1 MDLQEQLLAGNK
13 YLYIEKIDS
22 DTIFRMT
29 FRNIGQVQLFLSS
42 DPVRNDRIFTEY
54 KSITA
59 ETEFAGPELSQA
71 ISYCIGGYEE
81 NYDYFLKFAH
91 QLEKINMQYT
101 KVNRPEKSF
110 VGHRPN
116 VPAYIAGAPKTMY
129 RAKRAVEK
137 KVVNVFMNVTY
148 PASTIETQIQ
158 HRGIIALNLIQILEM
173 NNYIVNFRLF
183 EISKVKREMFIC
195 EVGLKNPGEKMDPRK
210 CYYPMCGKSFVRR
223 VLARIKESMPFN
235 ERWGFSYGSVLVES
249 KVRQYMNVGENDIYI
264 GSPDDMNIKGEN
276 IFDDT
281 DAVLEKL
288 GLKGKIF
295 VPDYKREAM
304 AEAIE
309 E

>member
-1 MDLQEQLLAGNK
+1 MGYEEQLLEGNR
-13 YLYIEKIDS
+13 YLRIEKNDNGYIYH
-22 DTIFRMT
+22 MT
-29 FRNIGQVQLFLSS
+29 FRNIGQVQLFLSG
-42 DPVRNDRIFTEY
+42 DPARNDKIFSEY
-54 KSITA
+54 KSMTA
-59 ETEFAGPELSQA
+59 EEEFAGPELSKA
-71 ISYCIGGYEE
+71 IEYCIGGYEE
-81 NYDYFLKFAH
+81 NFDYFLNFAH
-91 QLEKINMQYT
+91 QLEKINIQYI
-101 KVNRPEKSF
+101 KINRPEKSF

-129 RAKRAVEK
+129 RTKRAVEK
-137 KVVNVFMNVTY
+137 KAINVFMNVTY
-148 PASTIETQIQ
+148 PASTSETQIQ

-235 ERWGFSYGSVLVES
+235 ERWGISYGTVLVES

-288 GLKGKIF
+288 GLKEKIF
-295 VPDYKREAM
+295 VPDYKREVM
-304 AEAIE
+304 
-309 E
+309 